1 MSKALYLDTFNKHIL
16 EFINDILVLYPNDK
30 DIISS
35 KRYLGTLTFVNKTFL
50 IKTWYANSKKF
61 KNEIQDGNI
70 TFFLNRTY
78 DDDINKA
85 YNTDYSNYLIK
96 RVKEI
101 VKELESDNLQKAIKY
116 IQNLTKLSCLYME

>member
-1 MSKALYLDTFNKHIL
+1 MSKALFLDTFNNHIL
-16 EFINDILVLYPNDK
+16 EFINDILVLYPNDT

-35 KRYLGTLTFVNKTFL
+35 KRYLGTLTFVNKTYL
-50 IKTWYANSKKF
+50 IKTWYVSSNKF
-61 KNEIQDGNI
+61 KDAIQDGNI
-70 TFFLNRTY
+70 SFFLNRKY

-85 YNTDYSNYLIK
+85 YNKDYSDYLIK

>member
-1 MSKALYLDTFNKHIL
+1 MSKALFLDTFNNHIL
-16 EFINDILVLYPNDK
+16 EFINDILVLYPNDT

-35 KRYLGTLTFVNKTFL
+35 KRYLGTLTFVNKTYL
-50 IKTWYANSKKF
+50 IKTWYVSSNKF
-61 KNEIQDGNI
+61 KDAIQDGNI
-70 TFFLNRTY
+70 SFFLNRKY

>member
-1 MSKALYLDTFNKHIL
+1 MSKALYLDTFNNHIL

-50 IKTWYANSKKF
+50 IKTWYANSNIF
-61 KNEIQDGNI
+61 KDEIQDGNI
-70 TFFLNRTY
+70 SFFLNRTY